1 VPDRD
6 ALSPPPTSTSTFN
19 GASSSSALAG
29 ADVARALFEH
39 SPFSTVLYDTA
50 GCVVAVNAAFER
62 LFGLTK
68 DAIPADYSVLTDPQ
82 LDQGGHLAVVRRAFD
97 GENVVLP
104 LVFYDATTI
113 VGGGRR
119 NWTQGHFFPMRDLAG
134 RVTGVVLIHVDL
146 TERVEAEEAR
156 RLSDERLRI
165 ALDVGRLGAWEW
177 DIAGNRVHWSD
188 TLQRIHGLV
197 PGTFGGTFDEYQS
210 DIHPDDRERVLGQ
223 IAHSLEGAAH
233 RLEYRIV
240 RPDGEMRWLEA
251 RGELFRAADG
261 SPLRMLGICTDVT
274 ERKLAEEERAAAH
287 RRLEAQA
294 AELEEANRAKGDFLA
309 TMSHELRTPLNAIG
323 GYAQLI
329 EMGVHGPITDE
340 QREALRRVQK
350 SQQHLLSLINDVLNF
365 AKLEAGHVTYDV
377 GCVSVRELLA
387 GLDPL
392 VAPQLAAKSL
402 RFACA
407 PCEAT
412 LAVAADAEKTQQI
425 LLNLL
430 SNAIKF
436 TPDGGQIHIEARA
449 HTDTIHVDVSD
460 TGIGI
465 PADRIEAVF
474 EPFVQLARGASSG
487 REGTGL
493 GLAISRD
500 LARAMGGD
508 ITVDSVPDRGS
519 TFTLA
524 LPRFAEDIA
533 GTST

>member
-1 VPDRD
+1 
-6 ALSPPPTSTSTFN
+6 
-19 GASSSSALAG
+19 
-29 ADVARALFEH
+29 
-39 SPFSTVLYDTA
+39 
-50 GCVVAVNAAFER
+50 
-62 LFGLTK
+62 
-68 DAIPADYSVLTDPQ
+68 
-82 LDQGGHLAVVRRAFD
+82 
-97 GENVVLP
+97 
-104 LVFYDATTI
+104 
-113 VGGGRR
+113 
-119 NWTQGHFFPMRDLAG
+119 
-134 RVTGVVLIHVDL
+134 
-146 TERVEAEEAR
+146 
-156 RLSDERLRI
+156 
-165 ALDVGRLGAWEW
+165 
-177 DIAGNRVHWSD
+177 
-188 TLQRIHGLV
+188 
-197 PGTFGGTFDEYQS
+197 
-210 DIHPDDRERVLGQ
+210 
-223 IAHSLEGAAH
+223 
-233 RLEYRIV
+233 V
-240 RPDGEMRWLEA
+240 RPDGEVRWLEA

-261 SPLRMLGICTDVT
+261 SPSRMLGVCTDVT

-329 EMGVHGPITDE
+329 EMGVHGPVTVE
-340 QREALRRVQK
+340 QGEALRRVQK

-377 GCVSVRELLA
+377 ERVAVRELLA
-387 GLDPL
+387 GLDAL

-402 RFACA
+402 RLTCA
-407 PCEAT
+407 PSEAT
-412 LAVAADAEKTQQI
+412 LAATADAEKTQQI

-436 TPDGGQIHIEARA
+436 TPKGGDIHIQARA
-449 HTDTIHVDVSD
+449 QAESIYVDVSD

-508 ITVDSVPDRGS
+508 ITVDSTPGKGS
-519 TFTLA
+519 TFTLE
-524 LPRFAEDIA
+524 LPRFAEDVV
-533 GTST
+533 GTSL